1 MWLIFIYASNWWN
14 LWQPW
19 GAITWHICLASI
31 WQAAL
36 RCRFP
41 ESLKINKQRSSLGK
55 VAGSLSSD
63 PRQECNVHIPSSS
76 PRAGPSGASGWPERQ
91 DEARDEARAWSLVDT
106 PEEHWNNMTD
116 RLPQSLEVDGTAQ
129 WWLSVHI
136 TFYSHRTARN
146 RAPFTEPFWPQTKPF
161 SWGKHHPKSHTPQTH
176 CALPHT
182 TPKVSPVSARS
193 QLLQNKSRRP
203 FFGERLYFPFPRNQP
218 PLAVSSNLSSRGIVS
233 LGLR

>member
-1 MWLIFIYASNWWN
+1 MCTFRPPALGLAPVGLLGGRRGKTKQEMKQELGLWWTR
-14 LWQPW
+14 PR
-19 GAITWHICLASI
+19 SI
-31 WQAAL
+31 
-36 RCRFP
+36 
-41 ESLKINKQRSSLGK
+41 E
-55 VAGSLSSD
+55 
-63 PRQECNVHIPSSS
+63 
-76 PRAGPSGASGWPERQ
+76 
-91 DEARDEARAWSLVDT
+91 
-106 PEEHWNNMTD
+106 MTD
-116 RLPQSLEVDGTAQ
+116 RLPQSLEVDGMAQ

-136 TFYSHRTARN
+136 TFHSHRTARN